1 MKPSPRAD
9 DLLAF
14 EREAYDRGC
23 RAVAGLDEAGRGP
36 LAGPVVAAAVVLP
49 RGLALPGVNDS
60 KKLTPARREACFD
73 LILSSCSDHAIVAV
87 EHDEIDRVNILQATF
102 RAMVR
107 AVGFLKK
114 ARPDFLLIDGPYSLP
129 LPIAQKGI
137 PKGDSL
143 SLSIAAASILAK
155 VHRDRIM
162 DALHKRFPQYGFD
175 RNRGYP
181 TAEHLE
187 ALRRHGPCPF
197 HRRTFRGVLPQ

>member
-1 MKPSPRAD
+1 MSSPLPG

-14 EREAYDRGC
+14 ENEAYSHGYHT
-23 RAVAGLDEAGRGP
+23 VAGLDEAGRGP

-49 RGLALPGVNDS
+49 PGLALPGVNDS
-60 KKLTPARREACFD
+60 KKLSPARREACYG
-73 LILSSCSDHAIVAV
+73 LILASCSDHAIIAV

-107 AVGFLKK
+107 AVGALTR
-114 ARPDFLLIDGPYSLP
+114 AHPDYLLIDGPYRLP
-129 LPIAQKGI
+129 LPIGQKGI

-143 SLSIAAASILAK
+143 SLSVAAASILAK

-162 DALHKRFPQYGFD
+162 DTLHQRYPEYGFD

-187 ALRRHGPCPF
+187 ALRRHGPCPI
-197 HRRTFRGVLPQ
+197 HRRSFRGVLPQ